1 MSDDPERPD
10 ADDRSEGDDHDRPDE
25 PLGDVAAKVRDRTGD
40 AREPVDRESTPRDG
54 PLADVATQVDE
65 RRRRGRDTTDA
76 FESVDVDELD
86 GEKLW
91 ERLADDDGSGPSVSV
106 PAGESVEV
114 DDEWGDDRD
123 VRTIPKETCHGC
135 PHFGDPPTLACTH
148 EGTAILAMPDVDHF
162 RVADCPVVVDDE
174 EIGGLTVDTGDAPG
188 REDGQQDATGDDADR
203 PDPAAE
209 ARTRADGDAT
219 DSRTDASDAA

>member
-10 ADDRSEGDDHDRPDE
+10 ADDRSSADDRPDE
-25 PLGDVAAKVRDRTGD
+25 PLGGVAEKVRDRTG
-40 AREPVDRESTPRDG
+40 EESVDREATPRDG

-91 ERLADDDGSGPSVSV
+91 ERLADDDGGGPSVSV
-106 PAGESVEV
+106 PAGETVEV

-135 PHFGDPPTLACTH
+135 PHFGEPPTLACTH

-174 EIGGLTVDTGDAPG
+174 EIGGLTGDPGDAPG
-188 REDGQQDATGDDADR
+188 SGESDQREAVGDAADR

-209 ARTRADGDAT
+209 GRTRGDGDAT
-219 DSRTDASDAA
+219 EPQTDAGDAA